1 MATIEELQA
10 QIAALSARVDSL
22 TVPPNRYYSSRYTGE
37 TIDKLLTS
45 ISGGAANLDLSNLT
59 DYQRALHNIGGRP
72 NKNIII
78 NHRMIGTGDPGD
90 FPINQRGQKIYTP
103 DWLKYSLDMWCVEA
117 NQEIKIEIKDG
128 FVTLTNTSSDR
139 TLQFQQLL
147 PDNVLEAGERYTLSA
162 YVKSITGD
170 VLFQVGMTD
179 PPYQSPC
186 IVSPKANDIVSTTID
201 ALPHVSSGGWKCFY
215 LLPPGSAITIADQ
228 KLEHGPVQ
236 TLGWK
241 DDTGNV
247 HLFENADY
255 RETLAQCQQ
264 YYRRIYLTYL
274 RFAHYD
280 GTNARAGIPVQGM
293 RVAPACSIIGTPS
306 VYNQNNWGTVSV
318 NLSVQAQ
325 PRPESAK
332 ASNSDL
338 IVVTAAN
345 APSADIVCNG
355 LVVELSSEL

>member
-10 QIAALSARVDSL
+10 QIAALSARVAAL

-45 ISGGAANLDLSNLT
+45 ISDGAANLDLSNLT

-139 TLQFQQLL
+139 TLQFKQLL

-306 VYNQNNWGTVSV
+306 VYNPNNWGTVSV